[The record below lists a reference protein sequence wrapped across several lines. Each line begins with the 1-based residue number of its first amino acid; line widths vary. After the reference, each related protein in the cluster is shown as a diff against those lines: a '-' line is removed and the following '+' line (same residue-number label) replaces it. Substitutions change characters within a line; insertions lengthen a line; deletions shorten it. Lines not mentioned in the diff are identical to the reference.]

1 MSKVKKG
8 DNSKFPPTKWKTKQA
23 GNIRK
28 MICENSESG
37 GKYWRNNICDVWE
50 IVGSDAVSVVCHK
63 CIASMTEPPVIRA
76 VAEKSD
82 KPKGWKF
89 MKEYVAEDGTVFH
102 KGIEQPSLFGTLPP
116 SVIEE
121 KVPKQKVSK
130 KDKEEMKNALGTQ
143 IASLKAELMKE
154 TRKTKRQQLT
164 KELNGANRQLKKL
177 I

>member
-1 MSKVKKG
+1 MSKSKK
-8 DNSKFPPTKWKTKQA
+8 DSKEKFPPTKWKTSVT
-23 GNIRK
+23 GNSRR

-50 IVGSDAVSVVCHK
+50 VVGATAVSVVCHK
-63 CIASMTEPPVIRA
+63 CVATMADPPVIRA
-76 VAEKSD
+76 AIEKSD

-89 MKEYVAEDGTVFH
+89 MKEYVATDGTVFH

-116 SVIEE
+116 TIIEE
-121 KVPKQKVSK
+121 KPVKQKMSK
-130 KDKEEMKNALGTQ
+130 KEKEEMKNSLGTQ
-143 IASLKAELMKE
+143 VTSLKAELMRE

-164 KELNGANRQLKKL
+164 KELNVATRQLKKL